1 MTQKAETIEHPA
13 IITKISDENIEVMIL
28 SKSAC
33 SSCNAKGSC
42 NMSEMEEKNVTVARL
57 PNIDYAIG
65 QQVILY
71 MQQQLGTIAVFLGY
85 ILPFLLVLLTL
96 IIGISLGFSEGL
108 SGLAALFI
116 LIPYYAVIYMM
127 RSKLGKKFQFF
138 IKAPGS
144 IETQDFSK
152 QQLKETPM

>member
-13 IITKISDENIEVMIL
+13 VITKVSDNIIEVMIL

-42 NMSEMEEKNVTVARL
+42 NMSEMEEKIVSVARI
-57 PNIDYAIG
+57 PNLEYAVG
-65 QQVILY
+65 QQVVLY

-96 IIGISLGFSEGL
+96 IVMIASGFSEGL
-108 SGLAALFI
+108 AGLSALLV
-116 LIPYYAVIYMM
+116 LIPYYIVIYLL
-127 RSKLGKKFQFF
+127 RSKLGRKFQFY
-138 IKAPGS
+138 IKAPGN
-144 IETQDFSK
+144 IDVQDFSVYS
-152 QQLKETPM
+152 

>member
-13 IITKISDENIEVMIL
+13 VITKVTENIIEVMIL

-42 NMSEMEEKNVTVARL
+42 NMSEMEEKNVNVARI
-57 PNIDYAIG
+57 PNIDYVVG
-65 QQVILY
+65 QQVVLY

-96 IIGISLGFSEGL
+96 ILMIASGFSEGL
-108 SGLAALFI
+108 AGLTALLI
-116 LIPYYAVIYMM
+116 LIPYYIVVYSL
-127 RSKLGKKFQFF
+127 RSKLGRKFQFY
-138 IKAPGS
+138 IKAPGN
-144 IETQDFSK
+144 IGVQDFSA
-152 QQLKETPM
+152 